1 MQSQIDLIQKLN
13 ISPPKVIK
21 FCKYF
26 NGIFNG
32 IFAYWVAQMVKYL
45 PAIWRLGFDPWVGKT
60 PRKRTWQPT
69 PVFLPGKFYGQ
80 KSLAGYSPWEHKVSD
95 PTVRSTTRLYTCD
108 SHKVSSF
115 LKYLRESDIFSQQN
129 SLALEKQVDV
139 INTQ

>member
-1 MQSQIDLIQKLN
+1 MKFYVLHLVSRKHSLGVYGNCIKIIWNLVILEIKINEPYYYGEWKKHGKIYKKSNLLYMQSQIDLIQKLN

-80 KSLAGYSPWEHKVSD
+80 RSLVG
-95 PTVRSTTRLYTCD
+95 
-108 SHKVSSF
+108 
-115 LKYLRESDIFSQQN
+115 
-129 SLALEKQVDV
+129 
-139 INTQ
+139 